1 MTRSSKTN
9 SASHRRSNTSSSHSS
24 SSTSYPSGQ
33 HSSTANSYGNPG
45 SYAQPSA
52 SGTWYPASND
62 SHQLQ
67 MGSYANSRSSS
78 ASAGVSYS
86 QTSVAG
92 SFAGSSDQPRLQE
105 PGWSREDRAAYAQRL
120 SGPTSRAQPQQRTH
134 HDVLSDVSDLGYG
147 YGQQPSS
154 TQTYHYPPQLDDDFG
169 IPSSSRQ
176 SSASSRRDTPSRPSR
191 RRD

>member
-9 SASHRRSNTSSSHSS
+9 SASQRRSNTSSSHSS

-62 SHQLQ
+62 SHQQ
-67 MGSYANSRSSS
+67 MGSYTNSRSSS

-86 QTSVAG
+86 QASVAG

-105 PGWSREDRAAYAQRL
+105 PGWSPEDRAAYAQRL
-120 SGPTSRAQPQQRTH
+120 SGPASRAQPQQRSH
-134 HDVLSDVSDLGYG
+134 EDVLSSVRDLGYG

-154 TQTYHYPPQLDDDFG
+154 TQTYHYARQLDDDFG

-176 SSASSRRDTPSRPSR
+176 GISSSRRDTPSRPSR